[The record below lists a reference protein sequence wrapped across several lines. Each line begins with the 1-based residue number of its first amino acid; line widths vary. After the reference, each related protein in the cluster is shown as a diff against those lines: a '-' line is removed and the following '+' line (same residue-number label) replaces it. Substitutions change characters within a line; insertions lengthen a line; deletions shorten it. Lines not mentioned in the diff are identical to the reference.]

1 MRMRGDVGGCG
12 CTWGMECEFPGESKR
27 AKKRRE
33 WAEVD
38 KRGGVCESGEWGGGA
53 QVVFSLGGPGM
64 LERLP
69 CLPAVES
76 VGSRLIPNSSAW
88 RDSTWHRCPMVT
100 VCFCKTP
107 GMFLSSLRIG
117 GWCLW
122 LIIPCQAVSDPISKV
137 YDKS

>member
-1 MRMRGDVGGCG
+1 MCMRGDVGGCG

-38 KRGGVCESGEWGGGA
+38 KRGGVCESGEWGGVA

-88 RDSTWHRCPMVT
+88 RDRCHLLW
-100 VCFCKTP
+100 FHSGP
-107 GMFLSSLRIG
+107 GVA
-117 GWCLW
+117 
-122 LIIPCQAVSDPISKV
+122 QAAVQDTH
-137 YDKS
+137 